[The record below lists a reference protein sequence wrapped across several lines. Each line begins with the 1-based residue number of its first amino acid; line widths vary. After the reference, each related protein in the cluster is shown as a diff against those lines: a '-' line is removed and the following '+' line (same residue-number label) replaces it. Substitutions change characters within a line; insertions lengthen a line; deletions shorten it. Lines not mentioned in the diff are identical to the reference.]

1 MDSNLDS
8 DLTASRDDAR
18 DAPTRHRAWRWPLSM
33 VFAVVLHGGALAALV
48 ATWSSPLDDAMDGAP
63 AVLVELAPVTAAPA
77 VQTPDLAPGPLAAD
91 SDAQQDPKQPA
102 KPAEASTGPATD
114 VAKRDKTETEPAKI
128 DADTPK
134 QAAGETAKADA
145 AANMAKAETP
155 PVLASAAPADPVA
168 QPAPDKTAQA
178 KSEEA
183 AHAETEPPHRPKP
196 HPAARTASRASAPS
210 KAAMHARASAPAP
223 GAGRSDSAVPTWRSE
238 LVARLERS
246 KRYPPDAHGD
256 AGVALL
262 AFSVDHHGE
271 VHGARIARSS
281 GSAALDRETLSL
293 LTRARPLPPPP
304 AELAGARIAVTVPIR
319 YDVR

>member
-1 MDSNLDS
+1 
-8 DLTASRDDAR
+8 
-18 DAPTRHRAWRWPLSM
+18 M

-77 VQTPDLAPGPLAAD
+77 VRAPDLAPGPLAAD

-102 KPAEASTGPATD
+102 KPAEASTDPATD
-114 VAKRDKTETEPAKI
+114 VAKRDKTETEPAKT
-128 DADTPK
+128 DADTLT
-134 QAAGETAKADA
+134 AGETAKADA
-145 AANMAKAETP
+145 AADMAKAEMP
-155 PVLASAAPADPVA
+155 PVLVSAAPADPVV
-168 QPAPDKTAQA
+168 QPAPAKTAQA

-183 AHAETEPPHRPKP
+183 ARAETEPPYRPKP
-196 HPAARTASRASAPS
+196 HPASRTASRASAPS

-304 AELAGARIAVTVPIR
+304 AELASARIAVTVPIR

>member
-8 DLTASRDDAR
+8 DLTVSRDDAV
-18 DAPTRHRAWRWPLSM
+18 DARPRHRAWRWPLSM
-33 VFAVVLHGGALAALV
+33 VFAVMLHGGALAALV

-91 SDAQQDPKQPA
+91 SDAQQGHRQVAKPDLTPPQPA
-102 KPAEASTGPATD
+102 TVVAT
-114 VAKRDKTETEPAKI
+114 RDNADTEPQKSNA
-128 DADTPK
+128 DAPSRM
-134 QAAGETAKADA
+134 ASETAKADA
-145 AANMAKAETP
+145 AADIPEAETP
-155 PVLASAAPADPVA
+155 PVLASAASADPVV
-168 QPAPDKTAQA
+168 QPGPDNATQA
-178 KSEEA
+178 NSSEA
-183 AHAETEPPHRPKP
+183 ARPEMEPPHRPKP
-196 HPAARTASRASAPS
+196 HPASRTASRASAPS
-210 KAAMHARASAPAP
+210 KAAMHARAAAPAP

-256 AGVALL
+256 EGVALL
-262 AFSVDHHGE
+262 AFSVDHHGD